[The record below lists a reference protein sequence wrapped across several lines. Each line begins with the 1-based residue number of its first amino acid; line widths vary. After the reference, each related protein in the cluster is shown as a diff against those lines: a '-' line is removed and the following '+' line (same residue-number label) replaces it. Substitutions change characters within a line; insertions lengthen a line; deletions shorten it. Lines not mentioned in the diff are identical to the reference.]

1 MLTATTTDLKYEQ
14 LALELET
21 AIREGRLAVGSRL
34 QSVRKVMAVRGVS
47 LATVLSAYRR
57 LEERGLVAAR
67 PKSGYFVVSRG
78 RPRGAAPPST
88 AQRPEPSASATTSL
102 PGSAS
107 FPHAS
112 LLPHERLHRLTA
124 SMVRR
129 HPNFAIRRSDAR
141 GVGKLRE
148 EIARRSAEVG
158 NFVRPAEVLVTT
170 GATEGLSLAIRAVA
184 RPGESVDVQA
194 PVNPRILA
202 LLDSLHV
209 RVVELDAHAEELVT
223 RQLEGALLQHPD
235 LRALIVVPNFHN
247 PTGALMPVPSKRSL
261 VELAEAR
268 GLAVIELDI
277 YGELQHEG
285 TRPPPLRSYDSS
297 GSVIYV
303 NSYTNTI
310 APGLNVGWLSGGR
323 WHAQIE
329 ASKHAVAIPTPELPQ
344 WVLHEFLSRGSHIPH
359 YRRLRQQL
367 REHTLRVESA
377 LREAIPGRCHWSTP
391 HGGYFLWLEF
401 PSTVDTAQV
410 LARAGLASPALL
422 SGGSFSSRGVFN
434 HCLCINTSLIDPG
447 SIAAL
452 ASALKPA

>member
-1 MLTATTTDLKYEQ
+1 MSTETTTDLKYEQ
-14 LALELET
+14 LAQELET

-34 QSVRKVMAVRGVS
+34 QSVRKVMDVRGLS

-78 RPRGAAPPST
+78 SLRSAARRTATEEPNVSSPST
-88 AQRPEPSASATTSL
+88 PTLA
-102 PGSAS
+102 PGTS
-107 FPHAS
+107 FPHES
-112 LLPHERLHRLTA
+112 LLPYERLHRLTA

-129 HPNFAIRRSDAR
+129 HPDFAIRRPDAR
-141 GVGKLRE
+141 GLGKLRE

-158 NFVRPAEVLVTT
+158 NFVRPAEVLVTN
-170 GATEGLSLAIRAVA
+170 GATEGLSLAIRSVA
-184 RPGESVDVQA
+184 RPGDSVAVQA

-209 RVVELDAHAEELVT
+209 RVVEFDTPVGDGGIQKLEEAL
-223 RQLEGALLQHPD
+223 RQYPD

-247 PTGALMPVPSKRSL
+247 PTGALMPVPAKRAL
-261 VELAEAR
+261 VDLAEVR

-297 GSVIYV
+297 GSVIYL
-303 NSYTNTI
+303 NSYTNSI
-310 APGLNVGWLSGGR
+310 APGLHVGWLSGGR

-329 ASKHAVAIPTPELPQ
+329 ASKRDAAISTPELPQ
-344 WVLHEFLSRGSHIPH
+344 WVLLEFLSLGSHIPH

-367 REHTLRVESA
+367 REHTLRVESE
-377 LREAIPGRCHWSTP
+377 LREAVSDRCHWSTP
-391 HGGYFLWLEF
+391 AGGYFLWLEF
-401 PSTVDTAQV
+401 PSSVDTAEV
-410 LARAGLASPALL
+410 LARARLALPGVLP
-422 SGGSFSSRGVFN
+422 GRCFSSRGAFA
-434 HCLCINTSLIDPG
+434 HCVCINTSLIQSG

-452 ASALKPA
+452 ASALGRT

>member
-1 MLTATTTDLKYEQ
+1 MSTATTTDLKYEQ
-14 LALELET
+14 LAQELET
-21 AIREGRLAVGSRL
+21 AIRDGRLAVGSRL
-34 QSVRKVMAVRGVS
+34 QSVRKMMDVRGVS

-57 LEERGLVAAR
+57 LEEQGLVAAR

-78 RPRGAAPPST
+78 SPRAVARARTEEPHAPAPST
-88 AQRPEPSASATTSL
+88 PIPRAS
-102 PGSAS
+102 GAS
-107 FPHAS
+107 FPHES

-124 SMVRR
+124 SVVRR
-129 HPNFAIRRSDAR
+129 HPDFVVRRPDSR
-141 GVGKLRE
+141 GLGKLRE

-170 GATEGLSLAIRAVA
+170 GATEGLSLAIRSVA
-184 RPGESVDVQA
+184 RPDESIAVQA

-209 RVVELDAHAEELVT
+209 RVVELDASPAGRGT
-223 RQLEGALLQHPD
+223 QQLEDALGQHPD

-247 PTGALMPVPSKRSL
+247 PTGALMPVSAKRAL
-261 VELAEAR
+261 VEFAELR
-268 GLAVIELDI
+268 GLALIELDI

-297 GSVIYV
+297 GSVIYL
-303 NSYTNTI
+303 NSYANSI
-310 APGLNVGWLSGGR
+310 APGLNIGRLSGGR

-329 ASKHAVAIPTPELPQ
+329 ASKREVASSTPEIPQ
-344 WVLHEFLSRGSHIPH
+344 WVLHEFLRRGSHIPH

-367 REHTLRVESA
+367 REHTLRVEAA
-377 LREAIPGRCHWSTP
+377 LREAISDRCRWSTP
-391 HGGYFLWLEF
+391 AGGYFLWLEF

-410 LARAGLASPALL
+410 LARAGMVIPGLL
-422 SGGSFSSRGVFN
+422 PGRSFSSRGAFG
-434 HCLCINTSLIDPG
+434 HCLCINTSLIEPG

-452 ASALKPA
+452 ASALGPT